1 MERNAFVP
9 ITVRGEALTAE
20 NSMTNEDLEQTLDS
34 LHQNLADTPQIDEPT
49 AAKMRLLI
57 DEIQLALARTIPSS
71 EPTPSHQPTPFHQP
85 TPSHQTLTERVREL
99 IADFELNHPKLTA
112 NLSLIAERLADMGI

>member
-1 MERNAFVP
+1 MH
-9 ITVRGEALTAE
+9 GEVLTAE

-57 DEIQLALARTIPSS
+57 DEIQLALART
-71 EPTPSHQPTPFHQP
+71 TPSPDATPA
-85 TPSHQTLTERVREL
+85 HQTLTERVQEL
-99 IADFELNHPKLTA
+99 ISDFEVNHPKLTS

>member
-1 MERNAFVP
+1 
-9 ITVRGEALTAE
+9 
-20 NSMTNEDLEQTLDS
+20 MTNEDLEQTLDA

-57 DEIQLALARTIPSS
+57 DEIQSALART
-71 EPTPSHQPTPFHQP
+71 TPVPDA
-85 TPSHQTLTERVREL
+85 TPSHQTLTARVQEL
-99 IADFELNHPKLTA
+99 ISDFEVNHPKLTS